1 MRAMR
6 NRRSGQVVG
15 RKALGLLAC
24 SALTVGV
31 LSACGGEQEFDDLID
46 LRDAAVDAGLDCD
59 DWKRR
64 DVQSG
69 SCGSDSVLFVYESE
83 SVRKKEV
90 QDNLDNLVLAGF
102 EYDYVVGKNWAI
114 SAPDAGA
121 AEYLHAELGGEIY
134 HRDGE

>member
-1 MRAMR
+1 MKNPGDR
-6 NRRSGQVVG
+6 QVVA

-24 SALTVGV
+24 ATLSAGM

-46 LRDAAVDAGLDCD
+46 LRDAAIDAGLDCD

-83 SVRKKEV
+83 SVRKREV
-90 QDNLDNLVLAGF
+90 QDNLDNLVLARF

-121 AEYLHAELGGEIY
+121 AEYLQEELGGEIY